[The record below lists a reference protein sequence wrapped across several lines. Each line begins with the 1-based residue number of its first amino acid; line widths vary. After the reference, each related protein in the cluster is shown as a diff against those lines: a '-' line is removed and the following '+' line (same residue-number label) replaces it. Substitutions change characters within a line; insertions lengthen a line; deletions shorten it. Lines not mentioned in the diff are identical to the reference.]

1 MKILH
6 VVHGLARGGLEN
18 GVVNLLNG
26 LPADTFQQAVCCLDV
41 RGEMADRVRRDVPI
55 HFLARERNDLKLP
68 WRLKQVIEAWQPDVV
83 HCRNWN
89 TWLDAYA
96 GHRLAAGGRRKL
108 VWSFHGFA
116 DRDEFPWRRRVVSR
130 LLAARTDRL
139 AAVCRD
145 AAQRFADKA
154 GIPQS
159 RFAVLYNGVDTRR
172 FCPAVDRVGER
183 AQLGIDSDTLLIVT
197 VANFSPVKDHA
208 SLLDAVARLPSGA
221 KKLRFLFLGE
231 GPLRGTLETQVSAL
245 GLDDLVA
252 MPGSSGQV
260 ARYLAVADLCI
271 LPSRLEGMSN
281 AILEAMAS
289 GLPVIARAV
298 GGNPEL
304 VVDGLTGFLCPPDD
318 VPALAEAIG
327 RLIDDDAL
335 RCDMAAAARQRA
347 ESVFSIEAMMA
358 AYGDFYRS
366 VVEQGRA

>member
-26 LPADTFQQAVCCLDV
+26 LPPNEFAQAVCCLDV
-41 RGEMADRVRRDVPI
+41 RGEMVDRVRRDVPI
-55 HFLARERNDLKLP
+55 HFLARQRNDLKLP
-68 WRLKQVIEAWQPDVV
+68 LRLKQVIDDWQPDVV

-96 GHRLAAGGRRKL
+96 GHRLAGGRRRKL

-139 AAVCRD
+139 AAVCQD
-145 AAQRFADKA
+145 AARRFADKA
-154 GIPQS
+154 GISAS

-172 FCPAVDRVGER
+172 FCPAADRARER
-183 AQLGIDSDTLLIVT
+183 AELGIDPDTLLIVT
-197 VANFSPVKDHA
+197 VANFSPVKDHKG
-208 SLLDAVARLPSGA
+208 LLDALARLSPGA
-221 KKLRFLFLGE
+221 PKLRFLFLGE
-231 GPLRGTLETQVSAL
+231 GPLRAALEAQVRAL
-245 GLDDLVA
+245 GLDDRVA
-252 MPGSSGQV
+252 MPGSSDRV
-260 ARYLAVADLCI
+260 ARYLAVADFCI

-281 AILEAMAS
+281 AILEAMAC

-304 VVDGLTGFLCPPDD
+304 VVDGHTGLLCPADD

-327 RLIDDDAL
+327 RLIDNPEL
-335 RCDMAAAARQRA
+335 RRDMAVAARQRA
-347 ESVFSIEAMMA
+347 ESVFSIEAMMT

-366 VVEQGRA
+366 VVEPGRA